1 MCVTHVESVSRIW
14 VVEEETSQEALNDL
28 MSELAAIKD
37 SLQPVT
43 ELKNG
48 EIYAAK
54 YSLDGDLYRV
64 KIIESDSSS
73 TAEVVYIDYGNSEE
87 VELKDVYQ
95 LPASLRGCAAL
106 ARPVSIRG
114 AQFALDSEEGRERLK
129 SHLTEGSVCITGGGG
144 GGGGGDCGVMVDGKP
159 LNLQYLLKCKVGC
172 CWYRI
177 LNFLKFTLIASSLG
191 FAFLV
196 LFS

>member
-1 MCVTHVESVSRIW
+1 VCVTHVESVSRIW
-14 VVEEETSQEALNDL
+14 VVEEESSQAALNDL

-43 ELKNG
+43 PGELKNG

-64 KIIESDSSS
+64 KIIESDSS
-73 TAEVVYIDYGNSEE
+73 TAEVVYLDYGNSEE

-95 LPASLRGCAAL
+95 LPASLTGCAAL
-106 ARPVSIRG
+106 ARPVTIRG

-144 GGGGGDCGVMVDGKP
+144 GGGDCGLMVDGKP

-172 CWYRI
+172 YRYRI
-177 LNFLKFTLIASSLG
+177 LNFLQFTGTASC
-191 FAFLV
+191 A
-196 LFS
+196 

>member
-14 VVEEETSQEALNDL
+14 VVEEETSQAALNDL

-95 LPASLRGCAAL
+95 LPASLTGCAAL
-106 ARPVSIRG
+106 ARPVTIRG

-144 GGGGGDCGVMVDGKP
+144 GGDCGVMVDGKP

-172 CWYRI
+172 CRWKLKKTKFVAVHRKGI
-177 LNFLKFTLIASSLG
+177 LISL
-191 FAFLV
+191 
-196 LFS
+196 

>member
-1 MCVTHVESVSRIW
+1 MESVSRIW
-14 VVEEETSQEALNDL
+14 VVEEETSQAALNDL

-64 KIIESDSSS
+64 KIIESDSS

-106 ARPVSIRG
+106 ARPVTIRG

-129 SHLTEGSVCITGGGG
+129 SHLTEGSVCLAGVG

-172 CWYRI
+172 YRYRI
-177 LNFLKFTLIASSLG
+177 LNFLKFTIITSSLN
-191 FAFLV
+191 FFYISVPVRA
-196 LFS
+196 

>member
-14 VVEEETSQEALNDL
+14 VVEEESSQEALNDL

-37 SLQPVT
+37 SLQPVVT
-43 ELKNG
+43 AGELKNG
-48 EIYAAK
+48 DIYAAK

-64 KIIESDSSS
+64 KIIESDSS

-106 ARPVSIRG
+106 ARPVNIRG
-114 AQFALDSEEGRERLK
+114 AQFALDSGEGRERLK
-129 SHLTEGSVCITGGGG
+129 SHLTEGSVCLTGG
-144 GGGGGDCGVMVDGKP
+144 GGGGGDCAVMVDGKP

-172 CWYRI
+172 CHDKSI
-177 LNFLKFTLIASSLG
+177 LVAIHWNFE
-191 FAFLV
+191 FA
-196 LFS
+196 